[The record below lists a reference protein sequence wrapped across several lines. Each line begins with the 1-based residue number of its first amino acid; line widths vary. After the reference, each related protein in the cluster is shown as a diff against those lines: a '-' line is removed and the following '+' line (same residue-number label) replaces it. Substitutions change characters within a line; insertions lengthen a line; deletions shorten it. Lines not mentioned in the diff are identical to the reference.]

1 MGEGDWKNAVSAFR
15 KECERRATAEE
26 RPETNNWELQGAY
39 KLLHSFHTAEFGDYV
54 VFPKSVLMS
63 VYRDVFFQ
71 LGQHCDAESDSEIPM
86 WAREFRL

>member
-26 RPETNNWELQGAY
+26 RPRTYNVELQGAY
-39 KLLHSFHTAEFGDYV
+39 KLLHSHHTAEFGDYV
-54 VFPKSVLMS
+54 VFPKTVLLN
-63 VYRDVFFQ
+63 VYRDVCSQ
-71 LGQHCDAESDSEIPM
+71 LGVIGEAHSDSEIPV